1 VQHQRCRDG
10 PGEVVVEIV
19 PDAVVI
25 RDSGIGMSPDELRA
39 CTSRSSADNGAC
51 AAATASG

>member
-1 VQHQRCRDG
+1 
-10 PGEVVVEIV
+10 V